1 MANFETVIVETDLLI
16 LGGGM
21 AACGAAVEA
30 AYWAKQNGLKV
41 TLVDKAAVDRSGA
54 VAMGLSA
61 INQYVGLKD
70 GTNTLKDYVDYVRN
84 DLMGVTRED
93 LVANIARHVD
103 STVHLF
109 EKWGLPI
116 WKDEKG
122 KYVHEGRWQ
131 LMINGES
138 YKVIVAEAAKN
149 ALLQSGVGQIFERV
163 FIVGPIMDGD
173 RCAGAV
179 GFSVRENKF
188 YVFKA
193 KATLV
198 AMGGA
203 VHVFKPRSSGEGMGR
218 AWYPPWNSGSSAYF
232 TIRAGAE
239 MTCQEVRFIPVR
251 FKDAYG
257 PVGAWFLLF
266 KSRATNSQGGDYM
279 VERRPELEKWG
290 PYGRVKPVPANLR
303 NYLGML
309 DVMDGKGPINMR
321 TEEAIQKIADT
332 YKDDPK
338 AYKKKM
344 KELESE
350 AWEDFLDMTISQA
363 ILWASTNVQ
372 PEEQSSEIAASE
384 PYFIGSHSGASGA
397 WVSGPEDLQTDE
409 TKAEYFW
416 GYTNMSTVKGLFCA
430 GDASGASSHKF
441 SSGSHAEGRIA
452 AKSAIKFIVEN
463 NAHAT
468 VDPAKVESLKA
479 EILKPLDTYEQHK
492 NATTDPEINPNYIKP
507 RMFMFRLQKIMDE
520 YAGGISS
527 PIHNQRGLAEQGPGT
542 AGLAQGGLRE
552 TRRFQLARTHA
563 LLGKHTPHVA
573 GRSARPDHALPRRDS
588 LARILLPR
596 GQAGSRRREVACLRQ
611 LPGSIPRRTPGRCEP
626 GRSCRSSRSPRS
638 TNCSEDSAARFG
650 AGDSRGREGTS
661 HPPVARM
668 KQGLSKECPHC
679 GQPMVRWA
687 NPQWS

>member
-1 MANFETVIVETDLLI
+1 MAEFETVIVETDLLI

-30 AYWAKQNGLKV
+30 AYWGMQNGLKV
-41 TLVDKAAVDRSGA
+41 AMVDKAAVDRSGA

-61 INQYVGLKD
+61 INQYVGLRD
-70 GTNTLKDYVDYVRN
+70 GANTIKDYVDYVRN
-84 DLMGVTRED
+84 DLMGITRED

-103 STVHLF
+103 SSVHLF

-122 KYVHEGRWQ
+122 AFVHEGRWQ

-138 YKVIVAEAAKN
+138 YKVVVAEAARN
-149 ALLQSGVGQIFERV
+149 ALIQSGTGQIFERI
-163 FIVGPIMDGD
+163 FIVGPLMDGE

-179 GFSVRENKF
+179 GFSIREDKF
-188 YVFKA
+188 YIFKS

-218 AWYPPWNSGSSAYF
+218 AWYPPWNAGSSAYF
-232 TIRAGAE
+232 TLKAGAE

-266 KSRATNSQGGDYM
+266 KSRATNSEGGNYM
-279 VERRPELEKWG
+279 IDRKPELEKWG

-309 DVMDGKGPINMR
+309 DVMEGKGPISMR
-321 TEEAIQKIADT
+321 TEEAIQKIAET

-363 ILWASTNVQ
+363 LLWAATNSE
-372 PEEQSSEIAASE
+372 PEVKSSEIAAAE

-397 WVSGPEDLQTDE
+397 WISGPQDLQTDE
-409 TKAEYFW
+409 TRSDYFW
-416 GYTNMSTVKGLFCA
+416 GYDHMSTVKGLFCA

-452 AKSAIKFIVEN
+452 AKAAIKFIVEN
-463 NAHAT
+463 NT
-468 VDPAKVESLKA
+468 MPVVEQAVLDQVKA
-479 EILKPLDTYEQHK
+479 EILRPLGVFNQFK
-492 NATTDPEINPNYIKP
+492 NGTTDPEINPNYIKP

-520 YAGGISS
+520 YAGGI
-527 PIHNQRGLAEQGPGT
+527 T
-542 AGLAQGGLRE
+542 AQFTTNAALLTKALDLLDFLRE
-552 TRRFQLARTHA
+552 DSEKLAASNLHELMRCWENVHRMWQAEAHVRTVLFREETRWPGYYYRDDKPKLDEEKWHVFANCRFDPKTNSWEM
-563 LLGKHTPHVA
+563 K
-573 GRSARPDHALPRRDS
+573 ARPVHHIFENKPAMAAHA
-588 LARILLPR
+588 
-596 GQAGSRRREVACLRQ
+596 
-611 LPGSIPRRTPGRCEP
+611 
-626 GRSCRSSRSPRS
+626 
-638 TNCSEDSAARFG
+638 
-650 AGDSRGREGTS
+650 
-661 HPPVARM
+661 
-668 KQGLSKECPHC
+668 
-679 GQPMVRWA
+679 
-687 NPQWS
+687 

>member
-1 MANFETVIVETDLLI
+1 MANFETIVVETDLLI

-30 AYWAKQNGLKV
+30 AHWARQNGLKV

-61 INQYVGLKD
+61 INQYVGLRD
-70 GTNTLKDYVDYVRN
+70 GKNTVKDYVDYVRN

-116 WKDEKG
+116 WKDENG
-122 KYVHEGRWQ
+122 NYVHEGRWQ

-138 YKVIVAEAAKN
+138 YKVVVAEAAKN
-149 ALLQSGVGQIFERV
+149 ALLAGNGKAVGEIYERI
-163 FIVGPIMDGD
+163 FIVGPLMDGE

-179 GFSVRENKF
+179 GFSVREEKF

-232 TIRAGAE
+232 TLKAGAE

-266 KSRATNSQGGDYM
+266 KSRATNAMGGEYM
-279 VERRPELEKWG
+279 VERRAELENWA
-290 PYGRVKPVPANLR
+290 PYGRVKPIPANLR

-309 DVMDGKGPINMR
+309 DVMEGKGPIYMR
-321 TEEAIQKIADT
+321 TEEAIKKIATT
-332 YKDDPK
+332 YKDDDK

-363 ILWASTNVQ
+363 ILWAGTNVQ
-372 PEEQSSEIAASE
+372 PEERSSEIAAAE

-409 TKAEYFW
+409 TKKEYFW
-416 GYTNMSTVKGLFCA
+416 GYAHMSTVPGLFCA

-441 SSGSHAEGRIA
+441 SSGSHAEGRAA
-452 AKSAIKFIVEN
+452 AKAAVKFVVDN
-463 NAHAT
+463 NTMPNLDAA
-468 VDPAKVESLKA
+468 ALEALK
-479 EILKPLDTYEQHK
+479 EQILRPLDVYEQFK
-492 NATTDPEINPNYIKP
+492 GATTDPEVNPNYIKP
-507 RMFMFRLQKIMDE
+507 RMYMYRLQKLMDE
-520 YAGGISS
+520 YAAGITAQFTTNESLL
-527 PIHNQRGLAEQGPGT
+527 NKALELLAFLKED
-542 AGLAQGGLRE
+542 AEKLAASNLHELMRCWENVHRTWQAEAHVRTLLFREE
-552 TRRFQLARTHA
+552 TRWPGYYYRADKPKIDDEQWHVFANCKYHPNTDQWEVLTRPILHIFPQPKEHE
-563 LLGKHTPHVA
+563 LLG
-573 GRSARPDHALPRRDS
+573 G
-588 LARILLPR
+588 
-596 GQAGSRRREVACLRQ
+596 
-611 LPGSIPRRTPGRCEP
+611 
-626 GRSCRSSRSPRS
+626 
-638 TNCSEDSAARFG
+638 
-650 AGDSRGREGTS
+650 
-661 HPPVARM
+661 
-668 KQGLSKECPHC
+668 
-679 GQPMVRWA
+679 
-687 NPQWS
+687 

>member
-1 MANFETVIVETDLLI
+1 MANFETVIVDTDLLI

-30 AYWAKQNGLKV
+30 AHWAKQNGLKV
-41 TLVDKAAVDRSGA
+41 ALVDKAAMDRSGA

-70 GTNTLKDYVDYVRN
+70 GTNSVKDYVDYVRN
-84 DLMGVTRED
+84 DLMGITRED

-116 WKDEKG
+116 WKDADG

-138 YKVIVAEAAKN
+138 YKVVVSEAAKN
-149 ALLQSGVGQIFERV
+149 ALLQDGLGQIFERV
-163 FIVGPIMDGD
+163 FIVGPLMDGD

-179 GFSVRENKF
+179 GFSVRENKI
-188 YVFKA
+188 YIFKA
-193 KATLV
+193 KATLA

-232 TIRAGAE
+232 TMKAGAE

-266 KSRATNSQGGDYM
+266 KSRATNAMDGNYM
-279 VERRPELEKWG
+279 VERRAELDNWL

-309 DVMDGKGPINMR
+309 DIMEGKGPLFMR

-332 YKDDPK
+332 YKEDPK

-344 KELESE
+344 KDLESE

-363 ILWASTNVQ
+363 LLWAGTNVQ
-372 PEEQSSEIAASE
+372 PEEKSSEIAPAE

-397 WVSGPEDLQTDE
+397 WVSGPEDLQSGE
-409 TKAEYFW
+409 SKNEYSW

-452 AKSAIKFIVEN
+452 AKSAIKFILDN
-463 NAHAT
+463 KT
-468 VDPAKVESLKA
+468 SPKVEQAMVDAVVA
-479 EILKPLDTYEQHK
+479 EILKPLEIYETHK
-492 NATTDPEINPNYIKP
+492 GETTDPEINPNYIRP

-520 YAGGISS
+520 YAGGVSS
-527 PIHNQRGLAEQGPGT
+527 QFTTNKSQLERALELLEFLKEDSKKLAAPNLHELMRCWENIHRMWQAEAHVRT
-542 AGLAQGGLRE
+542 VLFRDE
-552 TRRFQLARTHA
+552 TRWPGYYFRADKPKMDEEKWHVFANCRFDPSTGDWEMRTHPV
-563 LLGKHTPHVA
+563 H
-573 GRSARPDHALPRRDS
+573 
-588 LARILLPR
+588 RIF
-596 GQAGSRRREVACLRQ
+596 A
-611 LPGSIPRRTPGRCEP
+611 
-626 GRSCRSSRSPRS
+626 
-638 TNCSEDSAARFG
+638 
-650 AGDSRGREGTS
+650 
-661 HPPVARM
+661 
-668 KQGLSKECPHC
+668 
-679 GQPMVRWA
+679 
-687 NPQWS
+687 

>member
-1 MANFETVIVETDLLI
+1 MPEFEKVIVETDLLV

-30 AYWAKQNGLKV
+30 AYWAKEHGLRV

-70 GTNTLKDYVDYVRN
+70 GANSVKDYVNYVRN

-116 WKDEKG
+116 WKDAEG

-149 ALLQSGVGQIFERV
+149 ALLGSGVGQVFERV
-163 FIVGPIMDGD
+163 FIVGPLMDGD

-179 GFSVRENKF
+179 GFSVRENKLYF
-188 YVFKA
+188 FKA
-193 KATLV
+193 KATLD

-232 TIRAGAE
+232 TMKAGAE

-266 KSRATNSQGGDYM
+266 KSRATNAMDGNYM
-279 VERRPELEKWG
+279 VERKGELENWL
-290 PYGRVKPVPANLR
+290 PYGKVKPVPANLR

-309 DVMDGKGPINMR
+309 DVMEGKGPIYMR
-321 TEEAIQKIADT
+321 TEEAIQKIAEA

-344 KELESE
+344 RDLESE

-363 ILWASTNVQ
+363 ILWAGTNLQ
-372 PEEQSSEIAASE
+372 PEEKSSEIAAAE

-397 WVSGPEDLQTDE
+397 WVSGPEDLQSPD
-409 TKAEYFW
+409 TKSEYFW
-416 GYTNMSTVKGLFCA
+416 GYCNMSTVKGLFCA

-441 SSGSHAEGRIA
+441 SSGSCTEGRIA
-452 AKSAIKFIVEN
+452 AKAAVKFIVEN
-463 NAHAT
+463 NQMPQLDSKIIEAQT
-468 VDPAKVESLKA
+468 K
-479 EILKPLDTYEQHK
+479 EILAPLDLYEAYK
-492 NATTDPEINPNYIKP
+492 NTTTDPEVNPNYLKP

-520 YAGGISS
+520 YAGGVTAQFTTNKSQLERALELLAYLREDSQKLAASNLHELMRCWENIHRMWQAEAHVRTVHFREETRWPGYYFRSDKPKMDEENWHVFANCRYDPGTGNWQLRTR
-527 PIHNQRGLAEQGPGT
+527 PIHQIFA
-542 AGLAQGGLRE
+542 
-552 TRRFQLARTHA
+552 
-563 LLGKHTPHVA
+563 
-573 GRSARPDHALPRRDS
+573 
-588 LARILLPR
+588 
-596 GQAGSRRREVACLRQ
+596 
-611 LPGSIPRRTPGRCEP
+611 
-626 GRSCRSSRSPRS
+626 
-638 TNCSEDSAARFG
+638 
-650 AGDSRGREGTS
+650 
-661 HPPVARM
+661 
-668 KQGLSKECPHC
+668 
-679 GQPMVRWA
+679 
-687 NPQWS
+687 

>member
-1 MANFETVIVETDLLI
+1 MDGFKTVEVDTDLLI

-30 AYWAKQNGLKV
+30 AHWAKKNGLKV
-41 TLVDKAAVDRSGA
+41 VLVDKAAVDRSGA

-70 GTNTLKDYVDYVRN
+70 GQNTVQDYVNYVRN

-116 WKDEKG
+116 WKDENG
-122 KYVHEGRWQ
+122 AYVHEGRWQ

-138 YKVIVAEAAKN
+138 YKVVVAEAAKN
-149 ALLQSGVGQIFERV
+149 AIGKENIYERV
-163 FIVGPIMDGD
+163 FIVGPILDGD
-173 RCAGAV
+173 KCLGAY
-179 GFSVRENKF
+179 GFSVRENTF

-203 VHVFKPRSSGEGMGR
+203 VHVFKPRSSGEGQGR
-218 AWYPPWNSGSSAYF
+218 AWYPPWNAGASAYF
-232 TIRAGAE
+232 TLKAGCE

-266 KSRATNSQGGDYM
+266 KSRATNAFGENYM
-279 VERRPELEKWG
+279 ETRKAELDNWA
-290 PYGRVKPVPANLR
+290 PYGHVKPVPANLR

-309 DVMDGKGPINMR
+309 DVMEGKGPISMR
-321 TEEAIQKIADT
+321 TEEAINKIATSEGDE
-332 YKDDPK
+332 K
-338 AYKKKM
+338 AAKKKL

-363 ILWASTNVQ
+363 ILWAATNVS
-372 PEEQSSEIAASE
+372 PEQRSSEIAAAE

-397 WVSGPEDLQTDE
+397 WVSGPEDLAP
-409 TKAEYFW
+409 KEYFW
-416 GYTNMSTVKGLFCA
+416 GYENMATVAGIFCA

-452 AKSAIKFIVEN
+452 AKAAIRYITKEKPAAPKLDGSLVE
-463 NAHAT
+463 
-468 VDPAKVESLKA
+468 KLKS
-479 EILKPLDTYEQHK
+479 EVYKPLQHFADSK
-492 NATTDPEINPNYIKP
+492 GATTQEDVNPHYIRPK
-507 RMFMFRLQKIMDE
+507 MFQMRLQKLMDE
-520 YAGGISS
+520 YAGGVTSQFTTS
-527 PIHNQRGLAEQGPGT
+527 GAMLSRALELLAFLKEDADKLGAADLHELMRAWENVHRMHQ
-542 AGLAQGGLRE
+542 AEAHVRSMMFREE
-552 TRRFQLARTHA
+552 TRWPGYYF
-563 LLGKHTPHVA
+563 
-573 GRSARPDHALPRRDS
+573 RSDKPKMDEQNCRLDPKTGEWQMTKKP
-588 LARILLPR
+588 ILT
-596 GQAGSRRREVACLRQ
+596 C
-611 LPGSIPRRTPGRCEP
+611 I
-626 GRSCRSSRSPRS
+626 
-638 TNCSEDSAARFG
+638 
-650 AGDSRGREGTS
+650 
-661 HPPVARM
+661 
-668 KQGLSKECPHC
+668 
-679 GQPMVRWA
+679 
-687 NPQWS
+687 